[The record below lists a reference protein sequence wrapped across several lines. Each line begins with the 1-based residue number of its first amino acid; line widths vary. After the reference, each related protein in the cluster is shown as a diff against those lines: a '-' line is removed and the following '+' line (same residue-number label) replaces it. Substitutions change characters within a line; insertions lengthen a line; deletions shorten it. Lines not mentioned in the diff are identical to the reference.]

1 MDFFQRQYD
10 PQWDLKSPKKD
21 LDRSVDEEIERC
33 PATTRKW
40 RPKTLLPDKKT
51 KPRKVYKQRPAK
63 CVLEQDSGDLSSSEK
78 SEETLF
84 KSEEEDTDYN

>member
-10 PQWDLKSPKKD
+10 PQSDLKSLKKD
-21 LDRSVDEEIERC
+21 FDRSVDEEIERC

-40 RPKTLLPDKKT
+40 RPKTLLPDKKP